1 MRGTLTKTIVGSI
14 SMVLVVTSLALA
26 GGPGRYDDSLTY
38 ARGMV
43 IAVDAAGL
51 ATVQTDQGVHY
62 QVPDP
67 RWTVQTDQGVHYQV
81 PDPRW
86 EVGKKVDCITQDSY
100 TLCDNRAAFVQ

>member
-43 IAVDAAGL
+43 IAVDDAGL
-51 ATVQTDQGVHY
+51 A
-62 QVPDP
+62 
-67 RWTVQTDQGVHYQV
+67 TVQTDQGVHYQV